1 MSTAPLVAL
10 RRTRSAVGVPG
21 SVGVVSAAILLS
33 LAVLGI
39 VAPFVW
45 GDAAREQDPL
55 RAYLPAGS
63 EALLGTDGL
72 GRDVLARTLVGTST
86 SLRLALL
93 SVLVTAA
100 LAIPI
105 GTLLGAAGGRT
116 TRWGGSTI
124 DIGLS
129 LPDLLMAVVIV
140 AVLGTSG
147 TGAAI
152 AVGLAFTP
160 YLLRVTFVLASSV
173 TQREYVQA
181 GRLLG
186 VSRLRLLR
194 SYILPNVGDTLV
206 VTLLSLFGECLV
218 AVSALSFLGLGVQ
231 DPTIDWGSQLNSG
244 VKDFYLSPAAALAPT
259 VMIAITGLAL
269 ALFADAVAH
278 ALNPLEY
285 RRKTA

>member
-1 MSTAPLVAL
+1 MSAPTAVAL
-10 RRTRSAVGVPG
+10 RRTRSAVTVLGPVGLG
-21 SVGVVSAAILLS
+21 SAGILL
-33 LAVLGI
+33 VLVVIGF

-45 GDAAREQDPL
+45 GDAAREQDL
-55 RAYLPAGS
+55 VNAFLPAGS

-72 GRDVLARTLVGTST
+72 GRDILARTLAGTST
-86 SLRLALL
+86 SLGLALL
-93 SVLVTAA
+93 SVLVAAA

-105 GTLLGAAGGRT
+105 GALLGTAGGRI
-116 TRWGGSTI
+116 TRWGASTI

-129 LPDLLMAVVIV
+129 LPDLLVAVVIV

-147 TGAAI
+147 MGAAI

-160 YLLRVTFVLASSV
+160 ALLRVTFVLASSV

-194 SYILPNVGDTLV
+194 SYILPNVGDTLI

-231 DPTIDWGSQLNSG
+231 DPTTDWGSQLNTG

-259 VMIAITGLAL
+259 VLIAITGLTL

-278 ALNPLEY
+278 AMNPLEH
-285 RRKTA
+285 RRRTS